1 MSFGKGHLG
10 KVAFC
15 FRTPHLFKCD
25 FTSIVTKICN
35 RMRLFLYKLS
45 VLQGKIATDILMLK
59 KTLKFDII
67 YNTVQTGDTR
77 KALPF
82 FGWSSCKSAIQICT
96 A

>member
-1 MSFGKGHLG
+1 MWFYLDCYKNLQPY
-10 KVAFC
+10 A
-15 FRTPHLFKCD
+15 T
-25 FTSIVTKICN
+25 
-35 RMRLFLYKLS
+35 FLYKLS
-45 VLQGKIATDILMLK
+45 VLQGKIATDILLLK

-77 KALPF
+77 KALAL